1 MSKARNI
8 ADLLDANG
16 DVEVAALGNVPPSND
31 ASALTTGTLD
41 IARLAANS
49 ITAAK
54 LTDSYLTGI
63 ADGSITETKL
73 ASGAVTEAKV
83 ASNAVT
89 SAKIN
94 NGAVTKAKIET
105 QSQFPAGTVAYFP
118 MSSAPTGWLKCNGST
133 ISRSSYP
140 DLFAAIGTAY
150 GAGNGS
156 TTFRIP
162 DYRGEFIRSWDDSRG
177 IDFTTTSQISRALN
191 SYQKGSVN
199 AWNQPATE
207 GYYGYMAAG
216 GTNDI
221 REGQDILGYDYAHD
235 SYSGSQTGHDS
246 AGPVN
251 SSNWWQASG
260 WGAGTTRPRNFA
272 LLACIKY

>member
-16 DVEVAALGNVPPSND
+16 DVELAALGNVPPSND

-63 ADGSITETKL
+63 ADGSVTETKL
-73 ASGAVTEAKV
+73 

-89 SAKIN
+89 SAKIG

-156 TTFRIP
+156 TTFKIP

-177 IDFTTTSQISRALN
+177 IDTTTTSNTSRSLN
-191 SYQKGSVN
+191 SYQKGSIN
-199 AWNQPATE
+199 AWNQPE
-207 GYYGYMAAG
+207 SENYFGYMKCAPDN
-216 GTNDI
+216 TLKK
-221 REGQDILGYDYAHD
+221 GQDILGYDTAHD
-235 SYSGSQTGHDS
+235 SYSGSTTGHDT
-246 AGPVN
+246 AGPTN
-251 SSNWWQASG
+251 TTSWWTANG
-260 WGAGTTRPRNFA
+260 WGAGVTRPRNFA